1 MSDANTS
8 APAETG
14 DLDLS
19 AAADMVPDDVFD
31 LPEDLPAEHP
41 EGETAPVTENTIEE
55 EAPAAEPIEGEPQP
69 EPEETETTSE
79 EPQTVTIGGK
89 AIPLEEVERGFL
101 RQADYT
107 RKTQEV
113 AAERQ
118 TLQTERE
125 TITHERSQLTA
136 ILGLATDLLKAHLPP
151 EPDPALIDTDV
162 IGYMQQDRA
171 YKAAMAELQKLAEA
185 RQQADAGSAKEREAS
200 EKKASEQAREHINS
214 EYRLLQEKVPEVR
227 TAEGHK
233 AFFAR
238 AEAAG
243 AHYGLSPDEV
253 RGIVDHRA
261 IIVLQDAAR
270 WRELQ
275 SKKPAAV
282 ERAKAAPPI
291 RTAARQAPGTRSAEA
306 VAAARSRL
314 EREGSIEAAAALL
327 PDDLFD

>member
-118 TLQTERE
+118 TLQNERE
-125 TITHERSQLTA
+125 TITHER
-136 ILGLATDLLKAHLPP
+136 
-151 EPDPALIDTDV
+151 
-162 IGYMQQDRA
+162 
-171 YKAAMAELQKLAEA
+171 
-185 RQQADAGSAKEREAS
+185 
-200 EKKASEQAREHINS
+200 
-214 EYRLLQEKVPEVR
+214 
-227 TAEGHK
+227 
-233 AFFAR
+233 
-238 AEAAG
+238 
-243 AHYGLSPDEV
+243 
-253 RGIVDHRA
+253 
-261 IIVLQDAAR
+261 
-270 WRELQ
+270 
-275 SKKPAAV
+275 
-282 ERAKAAPPI
+282 
-291 RTAARQAPGTRSAEA
+291 
-306 VAAARSRL
+306 
-314 EREGSIEAAAALL
+314 
-327 PDDLFD
+327 